1 MRSGEQ
7 SARPKMTT
15 PSDHVRTDEQ
25 GVLRVGNSR
34 VMLDSVVAAYLQ
46 GHSAET
52 IQQQFPTLTLGA
64 VYGAI
69 AHYLEHQPAIDDYLR
84 GQQELWQL
92 SRDAWN
98 ARSGVLVQRLR
109 EEQRLAAARS

>member
-1 MRSGEQ
+1 MRSGEP

-15 PSDHVRTDEQ
+15 PSGHVRTDEQ
-25 GVLRVGNSR
+25 GVLRVGDSR

-84 GQQELWQL
+84 RQQELWQL
-92 SRDAWN
+92 SREAWN